1 MGPAGVELLT
11 VAEFLKLPEPKQGHL
26 ELHHGE
32 AVIMPPPKWRH
43 QILQDRIASVF
54 KRQLGNSGTVLCEM
68 AFRPAAEHEV
78 WQADVGYVCGGRAA
92 LTREDEYL
100 NGAPDLVVEV
110 LSPSN
115 TADEI
120 DDKRTISMANGCQSF
135 WVINDRR
142 KLVAV
147 TEGGVTKHYDRFSK
161 IVCALLP
168 EAVSVEDIL
177 A

>member
-1 MGPAGVELLT
+1 MSTASTDLLT
-11 VAEFLKLPEPKQGHL
+11 VAEFLKLPEPPEGHL

-32 AVIMPPPKWRH
+32 VVIVPPPKWRH
-43 QILQDRIASVF
+43 QILQDRIASLF
-54 KRQLGNSGTVLCEM
+54 KAHLGNSGTVLCEM
-68 AFRPAAEHEV
+68 AFRPTLEHEV
-78 WQADVGYVCGGRAA
+78 WEADVGYVSGERAA
-92 LTREDEYL
+92 QIGEDEYL

-135 WVINDRR
+135 WVVNDRR

-147 TEGGVTKHYDRFSK
+147 TEGSVTKHYDRSSK
-161 IVCALLP
+161 IICALLP
-168 EAVSVEDIL
+168 EAISVEDIL
-177 A
+177 G